1 MNENDDSPS
10 SKGLLYQARLPLFW
24 KCGADEVSDQ
34 QLVAAEDLNERM
46 LQTLITLQEGHIES
60 TEEAQERM
68 PELIRIEAKLDML
81 LEWVSQLSPRAD
93 QGLESFPVRLGA
105 TGVSWE
111 GALSHLPEK
120 SEYLWLYL
128 QLDERLPRP
137 LQLFGRVVA
146 VDVIDTGHS
155 ITLVFQ
161 DLGQRV
167 TDLLEKVIFRQHRRG
182 VALKRSHSVP
192 EV

>member
-81 LEWVSQLSPRAD
+81 LEWVSQLSPRVD

-105 TGVSWE
+105 QVC
-111 GALSHLPEK
+111 L
-120 SEYLWLYL
+120 
-128 QLDERLPRP
+128 
-137 LQLFGRVVA
+137 GRGRSR
-146 VDVIDTGHS
+146 TC
-155 ITLVFQ
+155 
-161 DLGQRV
+161 
-167 TDLLEKVIFRQHRRG
+167 
-182 VALKRSHSVP
+182 LKRVSTYGSICSWTSAFPDHCSYLGVLWR
-192 EV
+192 